1 MSIAPSLETPP
12 SPAARRHWVAPPAA
26 LRALLAQLGA
36 AVITVAYAAAGL
48 REGGTAL
55 HPILLHSILAAALG
69 HAMRL
74 PIWWLPIN
82 ALFLPLA
89 FWAQRLAVHPAW
101 FLAGFTLL
109 VAFFWTTYRTRVPL
123 YLSSRRTCE
132 HIAALL
138 PADSTARVL
147 DLGCG
152 FGGVLLTLHRLRP
165 ELQLSG
171 REIAPI
177 PAWIARARLRRL
189 ATVDIRRT
197 DFWHEDFSRYD
208 LVYAFLSP
216 EPMSQLWSKVRREMR
231 PGTLFV
237 SNAFDIDGATPDL
250 VIPFAGGHRSSLYV
264 WRL

>member
-1 MSIAPSLETPP
+1 MSIAPSLEARP
-12 SPAARRHWVAPPAA
+12 SPTARRHWVATPA

-36 AVITVAYAAAGL
+36 AVIAVAYAAAGL

-55 HPILLHSILAAALG
+55 HPILLHSVLAAALG
-69 HAMRL
+69 HSMRL
-74 PIWWLPIN
+74 PVWWLPIN

-101 FLAGFTLL
+101 FLGGFALL
-109 VAFFWTTYRTRVPL
+109 LAFFWTTYRTRVPL
-123 YLSSRRTCE
+123 YLSSSRTCK
-132 HIAALL
+132 HISALL

-165 ELQLSG
+165 GLQLGG
-171 REIAPI
+171 REIAPL
-177 PAWIARARLRRL
+177 PAWIARARLRHL
-189 ATVDIRRT
+189 PTADIRRT
-197 DFWHEDFSRYD
+197 DFWREDFSQYD

-237 SNAFDIDGATPDL
+237 SNAFGVDGATPDL

>member
-1 MSIAPSLETPP
+1 M
-12 SPAARRHWVAPPAA
+12 
-26 LRALLAQLGA
+26 RALLAQLGA
-36 AVITVAYAAAGL
+36 AVIAVAYAAAGL

-55 HPILLHSILAAALG
+55 HPILLHAILAAALG

-74 PIWWLPIN
+74 PVWWLPIN

-89 FWAQRLAVHPAW
+89 FWAQRLPVHPAW
-101 FLAGFTLL
+101 FLGGFALL
-109 VAFFWTTYRTRVPL
+109 LAFFWTTYRTRVPL

-138 PADSTARVL
+138 PAESTARVL

-165 ELQLSG
+165 GLQLAG
-171 REIAPI
+171 REIAPV
-177 PAWIARARLRRL
+177 PAWIARGSHCGVCQTSAARFLARRL
-189 ATVDIRRT
+189 LA
-197 DFWHEDFSRYD
+197 YD

-237 SNAFDIDGATPDL
+237 SNAFGIDGVTL
-250 VIPFAGGHRSSLYV
+250 GSS
-264 WRL
+264 